1 MARQPEFEACSYTD
15 IGKVRQ
21 INEDYFGQFSTING
35 DLFVVCDGMG
45 GHLGGAT
52 AARMAVESIRV
63 FFEHQRYEN
72 PIEALRQS
80 LLYANTKILT
90 ASQQSPELEGMGTT
104 GVAMLI
110 RDGLVYHAH
119 VGDSRLY
126 RLTNGI
132 LHRLTKDQT
141 YVQQLVDKGEI
152 TAQAALDH
160 PRRHELTQA
169 LGVDAEVEIEI
180 GNTLIY
186 PDAGDVFM
194 LCTDGL
200 SGVLTDDGIRQILSQ
215 DGSAKEMAE
224 RLVQTANHASGADN
238 ITAQVI
244 VFETSEQAFVPLPSA
259 LPEPA
264 VRDFP
269 SETAEPIEVMTQNT
283 FETEKTETSAYELNK
298 DLSETAPAYSEE
310 YEHPN
315 PIETTSS
322 IADNSVKKTSSKPDL
337 ALILLCGLAAVTIGL
352 FIAGWKYIN
361 SDPVENSE
369 LTTVQANTSTDSETE
384 APEEA
389 VTDEAAEETKP
400 ATSTGTAATEKTP
413 APAKTETPKPKEP
426 EKPKT
431 TEATESKPAVAAGGT
446 TISHT
451 VKAGETFRGIANRYN
466 LKYETLKALNPQVKD
481 VEKDLK
487 SDVTKLTVR
496 VKAVHM
502 VGPGDILN
510 VVSKKYDVSKD
521 LIMTANKK
529 TADRAERGEKLI
541 IPVAEKQ

>member
-1 MARQPEFEACSYTD
+1 MAQQPEFEASSCTD

-21 INEDYFGQFSTING
+21 INEDYFGQFHTING
-35 DLFVVCDGMG
+35 DLFIVADGMG

-52 AARMAVESIRV
+52 AARMAVESLRI

-72 PIEALRQS
+72 PIEALRQAF
-80 LLYANTKILT
+80 LYANSKILG
-90 ASQQSPELEGMGTT
+90 AAQQSPELEGMGTT
-104 GVAMLI
+104 CVGMLI

-141 YVQQLVDKGEI
+141 YVQQLVDKGEL

-186 PDAGDVFM
+186 PDSGDVFL
-194 LCTDGL
+194 LCSDGL
-200 SGVLTDDGIRQILSQ
+200 SGVLTDEGIRQILSQ
-215 DGSAKEMAE
+215 DLSVKELAE

-244 VFETSEQAFVPLPSA
+244 GFKASDQEVAPIPASVPVT
-259 LPEPA
+259 EI
-264 VRDFP
+264 REFI
-269 SETAEPIEVMTQNT
+269 SETPEIVEQNSMSD
-283 FETEKTETSAYELNK
+283 ELKTASYNIGK
-298 DLSETAPAYSEE
+298 DLSDTEPVHSEE
-310 YEHPN
+310 YEYPSTKQPN
-315 PIETTSS
+315 LTDT
-322 IADNSVKKTSSKPDL
+322 NSVKKTSSKPDL

-361 SDPVENSE
+361 SDAVENSE
-369 LTTVQANTSTDSETE
+369 LTTVQANTATDSETDATE
-384 APEEA
+384 EVVTDETPDTKPSTEKSTPPKEETATPVKPEEA
-389 VTDEAAEETKP
+389 
-400 ATSTGTAATEKTP
+400 
-413 APAKTETPKPKEP
+413 KPKET
-426 EKPKT
+426 EKPKKPEVT
-431 TEATESKPAVAAGGT
+431 DSKPVVVAAGGKI
-446 TISHT
+446 ISHL
-451 VKAGETFRGIANRYN
+451 VKPGETFRGIANRYN
-466 LKYETLKALNPQVKD
+466 LKYETLKALNPKIKD

-487 SDVTKLTVR
+487 SDVTKLN
-496 VKAVHM
+496 VKIKAEHV

-510 VVSKKYDVSKD
+510 VISKKYDVSKS

-529 TADRAERGEKLI
+529 TADRSERGEKLI
-541 IPVAEKQ
+541 IPLAEKQ

>member
-1 MARQPEFEACSYTD
+1 MARQPEFEASSYTD

-244 VFETSEQAFVPLPSA
+244 LFETTEQAVVPLPTA
-259 LPEPA
+259 IPEPA

-269 SETAEPIEVMTQNT
+269 SETAEPIELTTQT
-283 FETEKTETSAYELNK
+283 AFETEKTETSAYELNK

-322 IADNSVKKTSSKPDL
+322 IADTSVKKTSSKPDL

-400 ATSTGTAATEKTP
+400 ATSTGTAAEKTT
-413 APAKTETPKPKEP
+413 APVKTETPKPKEP

-466 LKYETLKALNPQVKD
+466 LKYETLKALNPQIKD

-487 SDVTKLTVR
+487 SDVTKLTVK
-496 VKAVHM
+496 VKAVHT

-529 TADRAERGEKLI
+529 TADRAERGEKLV